1 MYMKRYLTFIYIC
14 LQCPRFVKIFNCSNY
29 YATTDNLPAFEQ
41 QIESPTLHSGQNN
54 LYQLK
59 KNALVCR
66 ATLLSKTCI
75 LFFHPYRDV
84 KLGYVG
90 IILIRRSRFNRHKV
104 L

>member
-1 MYMKRYLTFIYIC
+1 MYIC

-59 KNALVCR
+59 K
-66 ATLLSKTCI
+66 KCI
-75 LFFHPYRDV
+75 GVSSHLIKQNMHFIFFIH
-84 KLGYVG
+84 
-90 IILIRRSRFNRHKV
+90 IET
-104 L
+104 